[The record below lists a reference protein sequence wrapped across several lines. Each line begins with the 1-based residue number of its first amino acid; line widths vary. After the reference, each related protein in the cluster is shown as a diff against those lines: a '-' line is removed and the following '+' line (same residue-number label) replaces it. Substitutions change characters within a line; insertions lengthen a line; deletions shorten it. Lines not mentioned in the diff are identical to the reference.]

1 MSRGCTRKTRIRNK
15 EERLLLLEID
25 LLEIDLG
32 RWAGNAA
39 KTVNRFALRVLF
51 LIRAHPRKSAAFL
64 YRPLLLVTCHI
75 PFRAL

>member
-32 RWAGNAA
+32 RWLG
-39 KTVNRFALRVLF
+39 T
-51 LIRAHPRKSAAFL
+51 
-64 YRPLLLVTCHI
+64 PLKQ
-75 PFRAL
+75 